1 MIRINLL
8 PIREA
13 ERQKSGRQFLLLAL
27 ILLMGQCAFL
37 FIVYGDTEQDLKNV
51 KKRNSELTRTL
62 KNLQKRTQAVTKLKA
77 EQKEL
82 ERQKTVLN
90 GLVEGQSGPV
100 KMLNELS
107 MILTTIEDPKA
118 KLRVRARGWNPDW
131 DPKRVWVDKFEE
143 TNRKVKI
150 KGLARS
156 NEDVAEFLKRLNT
169 SRHFVN
175 VEINFSSATQVR
187 ELGDATFYQFE
198 FAGLVIYGAADIKLL
213 AEGKLGEMD
222 KSN

>member
-27 ILLMGQCAFL
+27 ILVMGQCAFL
-37 FIVYGDTEQDLKNV
+37 FIVHGDTEEELKQI
-51 KKRNSELTRTL
+51 KKSNSELTRTL
-62 KNLQKRTQAVTKLKA
+62 NNLKKRTRAVTKLKA
-77 EQKEL
+77 QQKEL

-90 GLVEGQSGPV
+90 GLVDGQSGPV

-107 MILTTIEDPKA
+107 MMLTPIEDPKA
-118 KLRVRARGWNPDW
+118 KLRVKARGWNPDW
-131 DPKRVWVDKFEE
+131 DPKRIWIDQFQESAR
-143 TNRKVKI
+143 TVKI

-175 VEINFSSATQVR
+175 VEINYSSATQVNQ
-187 ELGDATFYQFE
+187 LGDVTFYKFE
-198 FAGLVIYGAADIKLL
+198 FVGLVIYGVADIKLL
-213 AEGKLGEMD
+213 AEGKLGEAQ
-222 KSN
+222 KSK

>member
-13 ERQKSGRQFLLLAL
+13 ERQKSGRQFLLLML
-27 ILLMGQCAFL
+27 ILVLGQSGFL
-37 FIVYGDTEQDLKNV
+37 FILHGDTDQELKEV
-51 KKRNSELTRTL
+51 KRRNRDYSKTL
-62 KNLQKRTQAVTKLKA
+62 KNLKKKTQAVAKLKA
-77 EQKEL
+77 QQGEL
-82 ERQKTVLN
+82 ERQKSVLT

-107 MILTTIEDPKA
+107 LMLTTIDDPKA
-118 KLRVRARGWNPDW
+118 KLRVQSRGWNPDW
-131 DPKRVWVDKFEE
+131 DPKRIWIDQFKE
-143 TNRKVKI
+143 THREVRI

-175 VEINFSSATQVR
+175 VEINVSAAVTIK
-187 ELGDATFYQFE
+187 ELNDTTLYQFD
-198 FAGLVIYGAADIKLL
+198 FTGLVIYGAADIKLL
-213 AEGKLGEMD
+213 AEGKLGAET
-222 KSN
+222 KSK